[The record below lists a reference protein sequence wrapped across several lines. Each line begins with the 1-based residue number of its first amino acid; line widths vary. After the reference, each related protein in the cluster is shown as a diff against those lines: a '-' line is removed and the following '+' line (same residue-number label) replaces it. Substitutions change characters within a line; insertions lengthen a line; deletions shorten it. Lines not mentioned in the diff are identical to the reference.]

1 MDGATKNGAPSKDP
15 DQARL
20 DLERERFEFEKSRQ
34 EQQSRL
40 ELGKLKQARLD
51 SWLRVAGTIFIG
63 GLISAAITIYGINSE
78 NKRTERA
85 DKLRVAENERAVRNG
100 KSETFIRLVSARES
114 ANTSLRARM
123 FEALLSHF
131 FQAKDEKSRI
141 TMLELIGLNFRDAIE
156 IRPIFEHLDRE
167 LDSDNPD
174 RALLKKAVR
183 SIINDQL
190 DVIREARDGVVCESI
205 LKLKDE
211 PSRPDCFSLL
221 SIELTDINTQAGVI
235 RIRANSRRGHF
246 VPQDDQENRDQFSV
260 GFFDMPM
267 TDYTTFFNV
276 DVLYK
281 YSIVLN
287 KILDDDRVS
296 VSVAVLPADAISS
309 HQRYK
314 FDELLADYAF
324 FLE

>member
-1 MDGATKNGAPSKDP
+1 MAGAASDNSHSQDA

-20 DLERERFEFEKSRQ
+20 AFEREKFEFEKARQ
-34 EQQSRL
+34 DQQTEL
-40 ELGKLKQARLD
+40 EHAKLKQARLD
-51 SWLRVAGTIFIG
+51 SWLRAAGTIFIG
-63 GLISAAITIYGINSE
+63 GIISAAITMYGISSE

-100 KSETFIRLVSARES
+100 KSETFIRLVSAREA
-114 ANTSLRARM
+114 ANTNLRARM
-123 FEALLSHF
+123 FEALLSSF
-131 FQAKDEKSRI
+131 FEAEDERSKI

-156 IRPIFEHLDRE
+156 IKPVFEQLNRE
-167 LDSDNPD
+167 LEPNSPE
-174 RALLKKAVR
+174 RALLRKAVK

-190 DVIREARDGVVCESI
+190 DVIREARDGVVCKET
-205 LKLKDE
+205 LKLKE
-211 PSRPDCFSLL
+211 APSRPDCFSLL
-221 SIELTDINTQAGVI
+221 SMELIGLDPQAGSI
-235 RIRANSRRGHF
+235 RLRTNSRRGHF
-246 VPQDDQENRDQFSV
+246 VPQDDLEDRDQFSV
-260 GFFDMPM
+260 GFFDMPL

-287 KILDDDRVS
+287 EILDDEHARI
-296 VSVAVLPADAISS
+296 SVAVLPADAISS